1 VATEYKKDPPT
12 RHVRFDTAQTTPR
25 NGPVL
30 VSALFSAFVSVF
42 GPFRSRF
49 HCIIAIMSAKIY
61 VGSVVRACCSLFRL
75 RVASSR
81 FL

>member
-1 VATEYKKDPPT
+1 MSLCTAGRPT
-12 RHVRFDTAQTTPR
+12 P
-25 NGPVL
+25 NGLVL
-30 VSALFSAFVSVF
+30 VSTPFSAFVSVF

-49 HCIIAIMSAKIY
+49 HCIMATISAKIY
-61 VGSVVRACCSLFRL
+61 VGSVVRACVVFPL